1 MVSNGLPFENWANEL
16 SGCDNN
22 QRRQIQWQ
30 LFRIRDKFLDS
41 GYGRCWLRQNE
52 CAKVVMS
59 SLLHFHEERYFITDA
74 VVMPN
79 HVHFICSFF
88 EEEQMLKQCE
98 DWKRYI
104 SRAINKIVDRTG
116 TFWQVDQFDHLVRS
130 YEKFELLRE
139 YIKTNPARANLNEGE
154 YLHYSAKL

>member
-1 MVSNGLPFENWANEL
+1 
-16 SGCDNN
+16 
-22 QRRQIQWQ
+22 
-30 LFRIRDKFLDS
+30 
-41 GYGRCWLRQNE
+41 
-52 CAKVVMS
+52 MS
-59 SLLHFHEERYFITDA
+59 SLLYFHEERYFITDA

-130 YEKFELLRE
+130 YEKFEQLRE